1 MKSNR
6 LYFNTVKPVLKD
18 VLEQLMSMDEFDG
31 FRLVGGTSLS
41 LRYGHRMS
49 DDIDLFAD
57 AQYGSIDFNG
67 LQQVLCANFPYCNGD
82 WGEVVGFGASYM
94 IGNSIDNCVKL
105 DLFYTDPF
113 IKPIECY
120 GKIRMASV
128 EDIIAMKMDVISQG
142 GRKKDFWDLHFL
154 HRYYDIKEMLDLYEA
169 RYPYGATRKE
179 CVIGLN
185 NFAVADGDPDPVC
198 LQNKMWQLIKLDF
211 VEWIEQQKN
220 EVEK

>member
-1 MKSNR
+1 MMRKK
-6 LYFNTVKPVLKD
+6 LYIQTVKPILSKT
-18 VLEQLMSMDEFDG
+18 LRRLMEMEELSQFT
-31 FRLVGGTSLS
+31 LVGGTSLS

-49 DDIDLFAD
+49 DDIDLFTE
-57 AQYGSIDFNG
+57 AQYGTIDFNG
-67 LQQVLCANFPYCNGD
+67 LQQVLRANFPYCNGD
-82 WGEVVGFGASYM
+82 CGEVVGFGASYM

-113 IKPIECY
+113 IKPKECY

-185 NFAVADGDPDPVC
+185 NFAVADGDPDRVC

-211 VEWIEQQKN
+211 V
-220 EVEK
+220 